1 MAQQKLSD
9 PNQALSG
16 RLYHT
21 HGNINKLSCCLVVD
35 SFGWK
40 PIPSEA
46 RVTRDEV
53 SGIKKVRE
61 SCLEDSTPLMCSLAF
76 GSLAIFKINHG

>member
-21 HGNINKLSCCLVVD
+21 HGNINKLSCCLVVLLLIALD
-35 SFGWK
+35 GSQYRAK
-40 PIPSEA
+40 
-46 RVTRDEV
+46 
-53 SGIKKVRE
+53 RE
-61 SCLEDSTPLMCSLAF
+61 
-76 GSLAIFKINHG
+76 

>member
-35 SFGWK
+35 SFVWK
-40 PIPSEA
+40 PIPSAA
-46 RVTRDEV
+46 RVTRDFV
-53 SGIKKVRE
+53 PGYSRFARYWLPAK
-61 SCLEDSTPLMCSLAF
+61 
-76 GSLAIFKINHG
+76 AINNQTTIQSDNKPIY